1 MTTTE
6 RRQWTRAEVLRALSL
21 YCVLPFGRF
30 HKSNP
35 DVIALA
41 QELGRTPGS
50 VALKLCNLAS
60 LDPHERARG
69 IAGMTNASTLDREVW
84 KEFYGRWDELAAALP
99 LKPVEMKSPMPELE
113 LPDGPTE
120 REVIQKIRRGQQF
133 FRKAVLSAYADQ
145 CCITGIAETSLLR
158 ASHIV
163 PWSESEEHRLNP
175 SNGLCLNALH
185 DSAFEAGLITF
196 DERFRLVIAR
206 KLSKKMPKAV
216 YASNFEQYK
225 GQEIKLPDRFRPDE
239 KLLKIHRARKFKE
252 A

>member
-1 MTTTE
+1 MTTSE
-6 RRQWTRAEVLRALSL
+6 RRPWTRAEVLKALSL

-35 DVIALA
+35 EVIALA

-69 IAGMTNASTLDREVW
+69 ISGMSNASALDREVW
-84 KEFYGRWDELAAALP
+84 KEFYGHWEELAAVLT
-99 LKPVEMKSPMPELE
+99 LKPVEEESPAPELKM
-113 LPDGPTE
+113 PTGPTTKE
-120 REVIQKIRRGQQF
+120 AVQRIRRGQQF

-145 CCITGIAETSLLR
+145 CCITGISETSLLR

-163 PWSESEEHRLNP
+163 PWSESEGHRLNP

-185 DSAFEAGLITF
+185 DSAFDTGLITF
-196 DERFRLVIAR
+196 DERLRLIIAR

-216 YASNFEQYK
+216 FASYFERYE
-225 GQEIKLPDRFRPDE
+225 GQEIRLPERFRPDE
-239 KLLKIHRARKFKE
+239 KLLQIHRTRKFKGT
-252 A
+252 